1 MVTLAL
7 MRFPQFSALKPTGGV
22 FLIALSP
29 LSSLILDIFF
39 LPILPI
45 LSLRRCLPSPLLF
58 RVQNGPELIIC
69 VFINVDFH

>member
-1 MVTLAL
+1 MAILTL
-7 MRFPQFSALKPTGGV
+7 MRFPQFSAQRPTGGM

-45 LSLRRCLPSPLLF
+45 LSLRWCLPSPLLF
-58 RVQNGPELIIC
+58 RVQNGPELIVW